1 MKKLQK
7 LKMSWDI
14 LLSVYTMLT
23 IISTA
28 LLLVALLFN
37 DLPNINSLIGEN
49 KISAIDNYIRILVV
63 LMAVG
68 NVMYIIVLF
77 KLKKLIDLFMNN
89 HFFTNDSINLLKQIG
104 NYLSYSTLLIYLPSY
119 FYNNFINFANTN
131 GVFAQSLSKTAF
143 LFFILLGMFF
153 LILSYIFE
161 EAKTIKEE
169 NDLTV

>member
-1 MKKLQK
+1 MKNIQK
-7 LKMSWDI
+7 IKMSWDI

-28 LLLVALLFN
+28 LLLVALFFN

-49 KISAIDNYIRILVV
+49 KVNTIDNYIRILVV

-89 HFFTNDSINLLKQIG
+89 HFFTNNSIKLLKQIG
-104 NYLSYSTLLIYLPSY
+104 SYLSYSTLLIYMPSY
-119 FYNNFINFANTN
+119 FYNTFINFDNTN
-131 GVFAQSLSKTAF
+131 GVFAQSLNKTMF
-143 LFFILLGMFF
+143 IFFILLGVFF
-153 LILSYIFE
+153 LILSSIFE
-161 EAKTIKEE
+161 EEKR
-169 NDLTV
+169 

>member
-28 LLLVALLFN
+28 LLLVALFFN

-68 NVMYIIVLF
+68 NIMYIIVLF

-89 HFFTNDSINLLKQIG
+89 HFFTNGSINLLKQIG
-104 NYLSYSTLLIYLPSY
+104 SYLSYSTLLIYMPSY
-119 FYNNFINFANTN
+119 FYNTFISFGNTT

-143 LFFILLGMFF
+143 LFFILLGVFF